1 MPTIPPPFEIVIPE
15 DFEVT
20 DNSLQTASWYDKHLV
35 KAGAYLGQSSSIN
48 GDAYARLATTVLVE
62 YRENRLLQ
70 HVIADT
76 RTPNKDGIY
85 TVHLYGYEVK
95 DGKEL
100 FGGRARIRVLPE
112 SEATA
117 G

>member
-35 KAGAYLGQSSSIN
+35 KAGSYTGQSSITN
-48 GDAYARLATTVLVE
+48 GDAYVRLATTVLVE

-70 HVIADT
+70 HVMAET
-76 RTPNKDGIY
+76 HTPNKDGIY

-100 FGGRARIRVLPE
+100 FGGKAHIRVLPE
-112 SEATA
+112 GDATA
-117 G
+117 E

>member
-1 MPTIPPPFEIVIPE
+1 MPTIPPPFEIVVPE
-15 DFEVT
+15 DFEYT
-20 DNSLQTASWYDKHLV
+20 NRSLQTASWYDTHLI
-35 KAGAYLGQSSSIN
+35 KAGSYLGQSSTN
-48 GDAYARLATTVLVE
+48 GNAYARLATTVLVE

-70 HVIADT
+70 HVTAET

-85 TVHLYGYEVK
+85 TERMYGYEVK

-100 FGGRARIRVLPE
+100 FGGKAHIRVLPE